1 MKLLKD
7 NNIGIFLISRYNSKR
22 LKNKASLKVKKF
34 NLVEILIIRILTLIN
49 SENVVICSSKTN
61 NKLTFYKKISKK
73 FKTKLF
79 FGSEK
84 NVLGRMIDCAD
95 KFKFKHLVR
104 ITGDNPLTNV
114 QSILPMCK
122 SHIVN
127 NCDYTFTESL
137 PRGTRVEI
145 FSLKALKR
153 HYKKIIDLN
162 STEYLTFFFKR
173 SDIYK
178 INKVNF
184 KKILKDQQMLSISID
199 TKRDFDD
206 YKKFYLS
213 SDIKRLDN
221 NKLFLFLKK
230 ENRYRIYSNK
240 INMVT
245 KEYDVRYTFDKK
257 AKKNI
262 LKLN

>member
-1 MKLLKD
+1 MIQQL
-7 NNIGIFLISRYNSKR
+7 
-22 LKNKASLKVKKF
+22 

-127 NCDYTFTESL
+127 NCDYTFTESIK
-137 PRGTRVEI
+137 RYQRKY
-145 FSLKALKR
+145 FHLKPKR

-162 STEYLTFFFKR
+162 STEYLTF
-173 SDIYK
+173 SL
-178 INKVNF
+178 N
-184 KKILKDQQMLSISID
+184 DQTL
-199 TKRDFDD
+199 
-206 YKKFYLS
+206 
-213 SDIKRLDN
+213 
-221 NKLFLFLKK
+221 
-230 ENRYRIYSNK
+230 
-240 INMVT
+240 
-245 KEYDVRYTFDKK
+245 
-257 AKKNI
+257 
-262 LKLN
+262 